1 MHKGIVQQL
10 KFKARN
16 QNAIDVEST
25 MNNMRDTL
33 YNLIRNNRNNATQKI
48 SIGITKQFCKSREVR
63 NDRDL
68 VDSFTGTIQRRGTI
82 LILIN
87 ERVYDN
93 KYRHSNVFTLFPRS
107 SIRKLLDNL
116 TTS

>member
-1 MHKGIVQQL
+1 MQQL

-16 QNAIDVEST
+16 QNAIDIEST
-25 MNNMRDTL
+25 MNSMRDTL
-33 YNLIRNNRNNATQKI
+33 YTLIRNNRNNATQKI
-48 SIGITKQFCKSREVR
+48 SIGITKQFSKPKQVR

-68 VDSFTGTIQRRGTI
+68 VDPFTGIIHRRGTI
-82 LILIN
+82 LILTN
-87 ERVYDN
+87 ERVYDS

-107 SIRKLLDNL
+107 SIRKLLDIL